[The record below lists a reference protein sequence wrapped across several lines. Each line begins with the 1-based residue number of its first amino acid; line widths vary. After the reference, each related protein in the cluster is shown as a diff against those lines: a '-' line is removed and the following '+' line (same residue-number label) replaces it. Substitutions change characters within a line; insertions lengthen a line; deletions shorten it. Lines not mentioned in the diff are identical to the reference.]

1 MGKAKQQVEM
11 GDHSSALELL
21 LILETETKNQLN
33 QAGGANSAA
42 NNNSVMYKLSKLVG
56 WEALLMQITQVR
68 QTLYVCVL
76 FLYDIFI
83 IVMFQMLADWP
94 LHKNNM
100 ELLMKKSTLCV
111 LALQS
116 GNGIIPRMEVNYN
129 MKY

>member
-1 MGKAKQQVEM
+1 M